1 MYLIRVRM
9 YDTRKRIKYKVKL
22 LNNNTMEAAEVI
34 KKFLANSS
42 WVQEAKAFIND
53 KEKMQNLLNRFKEFF
68 NNSSLEEIKDNMK
81 EAFNYVSDVFSGRY
95 KDYSM
100 TALITLVAGMV
111 YVVSPI
117 DIIPDFIPVV
127 GFTDD
132 ITVFLFVLKS
142 VNDELE
148 RYRKSK

>member
-1 MYLIRVRM
+1 
-9 YDTRKRIKYKVKL
+9 
-22 LNNNTMEAAEVI
+22 MEAAEVI

-100 TALITLVAGMV
+100 TALIPLVAGMV

>member
-1 MYLIRVRM
+1 
-9 YDTRKRIKYKVKL
+9 
-22 LNNNTMEAAEVI
+22 MEAAEVI

-68 NNSSLEEIKDNMK
+68 NNNSLEEIKDNMK

-117 DIIPDFIPVV
+117 DIIPDFIPIV

>member
-1 MYLIRVRM
+1 
-9 YDTRKRIKYKVKL
+9 
-22 LNNNTMEAAEVI
+22 MEATEVI

>member
-1 MYLIRVRM
+1 MI
-9 YDTRKRIKYKVKL
+9 IPKL

-68 NNSSLEEIKDNMK
+68 NNNSLEEIKDNMK

-117 DIIPDFIPVV
+117 DIIPDFIPIV

>member
-1 MYLIRVRM
+1 
-9 YDTRKRIKYKVKL
+9 
-22 LNNNTMEAAEVI
+22 MEAAEVI

-142 VNDELE
+142 INDELE

>member
-1 MYLIRVRM
+1 
-9 YDTRKRIKYKVKL
+9 
-22 LNNNTMEAAEVI
+22 MEAAEVI

-68 NNSSLEEIKDNMK
+68 NNNSLEEIKDNMK

-117 DIIPDFIPVV
+117 DIIPDFIPIV

-148 RYRKSK
+148 RYCKSK

>member
-1 MYLIRVRM
+1 
-9 YDTRKRIKYKVKL
+9 
-22 LNNNTMEAAEVI
+22 MEAAEVI

-68 NNSSLEEIKDNMK
+68 NNNSLEEIKDNMK
-81 EAFNYVSDVFSGRY
+81 EAFNYVSDVFSGKY

>member
-1 MYLIRVRM
+1 
-9 YDTRKRIKYKVKL
+9 
-22 LNNNTMEAAEVI
+22 MEAAEVI

-132 ITVFLFVLKS
+132 ITAFLFVLKS

>member
-1 MYLIRVRM
+1 
-9 YDTRKRIKYKVKL
+9 
-22 LNNNTMEAAEVI
+22 MEAAEVI

-68 NNSSLEEIKDNMK
+68 NNSSLEEIKDYMK

>member
-1 MYLIRVRM
+1 MNLIRVRM
-9 YDTRKRIKYKVKL
+9 YDTCKRIKYKVKL

-68 NNSSLEEIKDNMK
+68 NNNSLEEIKDNMK

>member
-1 MYLIRVRM
+1 
-9 YDTRKRIKYKVKL
+9 
-22 LNNNTMEAAEVI
+22 MEAAEVI

>member
-1 MYLIRVRM
+1 
-9 YDTRKRIKYKVKL
+9 
-22 LNNNTMEAAEVI
+22 MEAAEVI

-117 DIIPDFIPVV
+117 DIILDFIPVV

>member
-1 MYLIRVRM
+1 
-9 YDTRKRIKYKVKL
+9 
-22 LNNNTMEAAEVI
+22 MEAAEVI

-132 ITVFLFVLKS
+132 IAVFLFVLKS

>member
-1 MYLIRVRM
+1 
-9 YDTRKRIKYKVKL
+9 
-22 LNNNTMEAAEVI
+22 MEAAEVI

-68 NNSSLEEIKDNMK
+68 NNSRLEEIKDNMK

>member
-1 MYLIRVRM
+1 
-9 YDTRKRIKYKVKL
+9 
-22 LNNNTMEAAEVI
+22 MEAAEVI

-68 NNSSLEEIKDNMK
+68 NNNSLEEIKDNMK

-142 VNDELE
+142 FNDELE

>member
-1 MYLIRVRM
+1 
-9 YDTRKRIKYKVKL
+9 
-22 LNNNTMEAAEVI
+22 MEAAEVI

-132 ITVFLFVLKS
+132 ITVFIFVLIS

>member
-1 MYLIRVRM
+1 
-9 YDTRKRIKYKVKL
+9 
-22 LNNNTMEAAEVI
+22 MEAAEVI
-34 KKFLANSS
+34 KKFSANSS

-68 NNSSLEEIKDNMK
+68 NNNSLEEIKDNMK

>member
-1 MYLIRVRM
+1 
-9 YDTRKRIKYKVKL
+9 
-22 LNNNTMEAAEVI
+22 MEAAEVI

-53 KEKMQNLLNRFKEFF
+53 KEEMQNLLNRFKEFF

-127 GFTDD
+127 GSTDD

>member
-1 MYLIRVRM
+1 M
-9 YDTRKRIKYKVKL
+9 
-22 LNNNTMEAAEVI
+22 
-34 KKFLANSS
+34 
-42 WVQEAKAFIND
+42 QEAKAFIND

>member
-1 MYLIRVRM
+1 
-9 YDTRKRIKYKVKL
+9 
-22 LNNNTMEAAEVI
+22 MEAAEVI

-68 NNSSLEEIKDNMK
+68 NNNSLEEIKDNMN

-117 DIIPDFIPVV
+117 DIIPDFIPIV

>member
-1 MYLIRVRM
+1 
-9 YDTRKRIKYKVKL
+9 
-22 LNNNTMEAAEVI
+22 MEAAEVI

-95 KDYSM
+95 RDYSM

>member
-1 MYLIRVRM
+1 
-9 YDTRKRIKYKVKL
+9 
-22 LNNNTMEAAEVI
+22 MEAAEVI

-53 KEKMQNLLNRFKEFF
+53 KEKMQNLLNSFKEFF
-68 NNSSLEEIKDNMK
+68 NNNSLEEIKDNMK

>member
-1 MYLIRVRM
+1 
-9 YDTRKRIKYKVKL
+9 
-22 LNNNTMEAAEVI
+22 MEAAEVI

-68 NNSSLEEIKDNMK
+68 NNNSLEEIKDNMK

-117 DIIPDFIPVV
+117 DILPDFIPVV

>member
-1 MYLIRVRM
+1 
-9 YDTRKRIKYKVKL
+9 
-22 LNNNTMEAAEVI
+22 MEAAEVI

-95 KDYSM
+95 KDYGM

>member
-1 MYLIRVRM
+1 
-9 YDTRKRIKYKVKL
+9 
-22 LNNNTMEAAEVI
+22 MEAAEVI

-142 VNDELE
+142 INDELE
-148 RYRKSK
+148 KYRKSK

>member
-1 MYLIRVRM
+1 
-9 YDTRKRIKYKVKL
+9 
-22 LNNNTMEAAEVI
+22 MEAAEVI

-53 KEKMQNLLNRFKEFF
+53 KEKMQSLLNRFKEFF

-142 VNDELE
+142 INDELE

>member
-1 MYLIRVRM
+1 
-9 YDTRKRIKYKVKL
+9 
-22 LNNNTMEAAEVI
+22 MEAAEVI

-117 DIIPDFIPVV
+117 DIIPDFIPIV

-142 VNDELE
+142 INDELE
-148 RYRKSK
+148 KYRKSK

>member
-1 MYLIRVRM
+1 
-9 YDTRKRIKYKVKL
+9 
-22 LNNNTMEAAEVI
+22 MEAAEVV

>member
-1 MYLIRVRM
+1 
-9 YDTRKRIKYKVKL
+9 
-22 LNNNTMEAAEVI
+22 MEAAEVI

-68 NNSSLEEIKDNMK
+68 NNNSLEEIKDNMK

>member
-1 MYLIRVRM
+1 
-9 YDTRKRIKYKVKL
+9 
-22 LNNNTMEAAEVI
+22 MEAAEVI

-68 NNSSLEEIKDNMK
+68 NNNSLEEIKDNMK

-100 TALITLVAGMV
+100 TALITLVAGIV

-117 DIIPDFIPVV
+117 DIIPDFIPIV

>member
-1 MYLIRVRM
+1 
-9 YDTRKRIKYKVKL
+9 
-22 LNNNTMEAAEVI
+22 MEAAEVI

-42 WVQEAKAFIND
+42 SVQEAKAFIND

-68 NNSSLEEIKDNMK
+68 NNNSLEEIKDNMK

-117 DIIPDFIPVV
+117 DIIPDFIPIV

>member
-1 MYLIRVRM
+1 
-9 YDTRKRIKYKVKL
+9 
-22 LNNNTMEAAEVI
+22 MEAAEVI

-53 KEKMQNLLNRFKEFF
+53 KEKMQNLLKRFKEFF

-95 KDYSM
+95 RDYSM

>member
-1 MYLIRVRM
+1 
-9 YDTRKRIKYKVKL
+9 
-22 LNNNTMEAAEVI
+22 MEAAEVI

-42 WVQEAKAFIND
+42 WVQEARAFIND

-142 VNDELE
+142 VDDELE

>member
-1 MYLIRVRM
+1 
-9 YDTRKRIKYKVKL
+9 
-22 LNNNTMEAAEVI
+22 MEAAEVI
-34 KKFLANSS
+34 KMFLANSS

>member
-1 MYLIRVRM
+1 
-9 YDTRKRIKYKVKL
+9 
-22 LNNNTMEAAEVI
+22 MEAAEVI

-148 RYRKSK
+148 RYRKSKEWAFIVMD

>member
-1 MYLIRVRM
+1 
-9 YDTRKRIKYKVKL
+9 
-22 LNNNTMEAAEVI
+22 MEAAEVI

-95 KDYSM
+95 RDYSM

-117 DIIPDFIPVV
+117 DIIPDFIPIV

>member
-1 MYLIRVRM
+1 
-9 YDTRKRIKYKVKL
+9 
-22 LNNNTMEAAEVI
+22 MEAAEVI

-68 NNSSLEEIKDNMK
+68 NNNSLEEIKDNMK

-95 KDYSM
+95 RDYSM

>member
-1 MYLIRVRM
+1 
-9 YDTRKRIKYKVKL
+9 
-22 LNNNTMEAAEVI
+22 MEAAEVI

-68 NNSSLEEIKDNMK
+68 NNSSLKEIKDNMK

>member
-1 MYLIRVRM
+1 
-9 YDTRKRIKYKVKL
+9 
-22 LNNNTMEAAEVI
+22 MEATEVI

-68 NNSSLEEIKDNMK
+68 NNNSLEEIKDNMK
-81 EAFNYVSDVFSGRY
+81 EAFNYVSDVFSGKY